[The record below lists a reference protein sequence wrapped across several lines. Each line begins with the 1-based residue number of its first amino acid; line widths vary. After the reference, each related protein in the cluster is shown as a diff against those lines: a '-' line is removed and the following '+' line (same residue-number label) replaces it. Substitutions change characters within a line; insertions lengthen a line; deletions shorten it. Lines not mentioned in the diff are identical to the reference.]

1 MNATDSP
8 PPAASGSGVGRW
20 IALAILAAV
29 VFVYVMF
36 VTAPNQQGGG
46 IEGPAIGRK
55 LPYLQLQP
63 LTGSAEAVA
72 THDLEGHVTLL
83 NFWGTW
89 CPPCVAEF
97 PHLAELA
104 GKFKANPQFRF
115 YPVSCGGGGSDSVL
129 NELRTETEAFLQ
141 ARKSELPTYADQDGT
156 TRQALMAIPGL
167 EQFAYP
173 TTLVIDRQGAVRGVW
188 VGFNP
193 SAIDDMQALVERLLQ
208 DPKPQAQAAG

>member
-8 PPAASGSGVGRW
+8 SSGTSGSGVGRW

-29 VFVYVMF
+29 VFVYVMM

-46 IEGPAIGRK
+46 TEGPGVGRK
-55 LPYLQLQP
+55 VPYLQLQP
-63 LTGSAEAVA
+63 LTGAAEAVA

-97 PHLAELA
+97 PHLSELA
-104 GKFKANPQFRF
+104 ETFKANPQFRF

-129 NELRTETEAFLQ
+129 NELRSETEAFLQ
-141 ARKSELPTYADQDGT
+141 SHHSEVATYADQEGT
-156 TRQALMAIPGL
+156 TRRALMAVPGL

-173 TTLVIDRQGAVRGVW
+173 TTLVIDREGSIRGVW

-193 SAIDDMQALVERLLQ
+193 SAIEHMRALVERLLQ